1 MQKSAA
7 TAVIWITS
15 PGRLPGIRNPES
27 QLVNGDQGTFRY
39 GLGPVISQKDQLFGV
54 DMTMN
59 GETIRAGKGISAF
72 GNDYIFQQSGTVTLT
87 FNPLV
92 KPDVWEHGGY
102 HPRDKKEISMPVF
115 RVDNKDVDQYGTY
128 SAELTNSGKKL
139 RLSPT
144 GMRLPEPTQ
153 IPDEERTYTTT
164 LSTSDGSG
172 EFRLVYNGVSL
183 QVEPL
188 NEQAR
193 DLVRKGDATKNVAL
207 TEAAIHTGFTQLGLD
222 LMDLKGVYIHLN

>member
-1 MQKSAA
+1 M
-7 TAVIWITS
+7 
-15 PGRLPGIRNPES
+15 
-27 QLVNGDQGTFRY
+27 
-39 GLGPVISQKDQLFGV
+39 
-54 DMTMN
+54 
-59 GETIRAGKGISAF
+59 
-72 GNDYIFQQSGTVTLT
+72 
-87 FNPLV
+87 
-92 KPDVWEHGGY
+92 
-102 HPRDKKEISMPVF
+102 
-115 RVDNKDVDQYGTY
+115 DQYGTY
-128 SAELTNSGKKL
+128 SAELTDSGKKL

-153 IPDEERTYTTT
+153 MPGEERTYTTT

-183 QVEPL
+183 HVEPL

-222 LMDLKGVYIHLN
+222 LMDLKGVYVYMN